1 MKTITKKRLKAYFI
15 DALISTVAVAGAEYV
30 LRKKVKNEAFHVVV
44 TPTIIMWALE
54 YTQLK
59 LSGQTVGYKQQKI
72 ILESQV
78 DNELLTSKQILKRMA
93 YRDTVSTFTY
103 LSNPKQFAK
112 NEGAILPQDRYAKTV
127 VKEVMEGCK

>member
-1 MKTITKKRLKAYFI
+1 MKTITKKRMKAYFI

-30 LRKKVKNEAFHVVV
+30 LRKKVKNEAFHVLV
-44 TPTIIMWALE
+44 TPTVLMWTLE

-59 LSGQTVGYKQQKI
+59 MSGQTIGYKQQKL

-93 YRDTVSTFTY
+93 YRDTISTFAY
-103 LSNPKQFAK
+103 LSNPKHFAK